1 MSLTVQGACIRLR
14 CVAHRPIQ
22 RPKKR
27 SCWPMRPYSIS
38 PPLGFRPWFIR
49 RLYIAVHSV
58 ATPTSFRTAHAMP
71 VRATPEWAARCMLS
85 PPFGPVPEYAAQ
97 AASSAPPHHST
108 ASALD
113 ALAQRRYERP
123 EGLDRCALLGADRL
137 GVRLQREDRGAA
149 RLAAAAHARTPASA
163 VYSVCAQAPQAQAC
177 VLHGTSGRPCAQQAQ
192 EGSLPTSKGVT
203 YLEVKWHML
212 MA

>member
-1 MSLTVQGACIRLR
+1 MLADAPVLHIPPPSPWVPTV
-14 CVAHRPIQ
+14 VHP
-22 RPKKR
+22 
-27 SCWPMRPYSIS
+27 
-38 PPLGFRPWFIR
+38 PPLYSRALCR
-49 RLYIAVHSV
+49 
-58 ATPTSFRTAHAMP
+58 HAD
-71 VRATPEWAARCMLS
+71 ELQNS
-85 PPFGPVPEYAAQ
+85 PCHACACNTRVGCTLHVVSPLGPVPEYAAQ

-108 ASALD
+108 VSALD